1 MARCVPMLSFDVV
14 SLFGGEKRSCRYMD
28 MITAVSLVLRAN
40 KPPLS
45 FSAQKDPMSVP
56 LECIWYTL
64 YVFPLTSKFQLS
76 NFFPLLSPPCV

>member
-1 MARCVPMLSFDVV
+1 MWQGVFPCLALMWSA
-14 SLFGGEKRSCRYMD
+14 SLGVRSCRYMD
-28 MITAVSLVLRAN
+28 MTTAVSLVIQAN
-40 KPPLS
+40 KLPLS

-76 NFFPLLSPPCV
+76 NFFPLLSPPRV